1 MNKKYLSVVL
11 FGALMLGAAGTF
23 TGCIDNDEP
32 AGIENLRGAKAELL
46 KAKAAVEY
54 AREAYKRAEAAWMQA
69 KAQEQELL
77 NKGIELGNKKIELE
91 LKVQEAK
98 TEAEIAYWQSQLE
111 ETKAE
116 LETNKVKWEAEL
128 LQSKQNLA
136 LVQQTYENC
145 LAAIEAAKLV
155 LSEEELT
162 ILTNAQKRVS
172 DLAGKLATVHEDLVD
187 ATNALNAA
195 LESTDVDQTQEGI
208 ELKIA
213 KAQVE
218 LDAANI
224 AVAELEELMAK
235 NIDTF
240 EGWEAEV
247 KDLKEKKAV
256 QDTILAQAAIDLVKI
271 KESQEGKDAAKAVE
285 DAKAAEAKAKENL
298 DKAKDGINTDY
309 VFKYKAFS
317 HTVTSTALKDLLKKA
332 NVGDDETTYY
342 DNATGKFSYAEG
354 TYTQKKYIDDKG
366 IIPETAL
373 AEMLNLVDALTGHS
387 EEDFAWVNYRKDQA
401 NKDLTAANTAH
412 DKAVNAWEKAVLD
425 YKEYGNGTI
434 YSLEQYNIDRDKMKA
449 VLEKIADDMYP
460 STDLQDAAYAEYIAY
475 RDKMTANGQENR
487 GDMSGVTSYDKLKDA
502 LNNATGTGVSD
513 KVENYLPLAWK
524 NFNALDNLTAASLV
538 AFGSEMYMADDGTKP
553 RLTLP
558 SPAEE
563 SAQIE
568 RINKGETNYGDY
580 GTLGRIWSVKAEIAE
595 CDDILNEAEAIKALE
610 ATLTAQQT
618 AVNEMVAANTA
629 KIKALENAYNDAV
642 AARKAA
648 EKANDALYAEV
659 NKISADA
666 AALQAY
672 YDAIINEIEKQMG
685 LIAEGET
692 TVAGV
697 KIALAEQLN
706 TAKEAVIEAQYKL
719 KDAQTE
725 LEHFLAGNYD
735 KKYEIEKL
743 QAELERAQARFDE
756 AQAIYKIALEDLNAL
771 IAKFTAASEQPA
783 A

>member
-46 KAKAAVEY
+46 KAKAAVEQ
-54 AREAYKRAEAAWMQA
+54 ANAAYRQAETAWMQA
-69 KAQEQELL
+69 KVQEQELL
-77 NKGIELGNKKIELE
+77 NKGIELGNQKLELE

-111 ETKAE
+111 QTKAE
-116 LETNKVKWEAEL
+116 LEINKVNWEALL

-172 DLAGKLATVHEDLVD
+172 DLAGKLATAHGDLVD

-298 DKAKDGINTDY
+298 DKAKDGTNTDY

-425 YKEYGNGTI
+425 YKEYGDGTI
-434 YSLEQYNIDRDKMKA
+434 YSKEQYTIDRDKMKA
-449 VLEKIADDMYP
+449 VLEKIKAGIDYTTDD
-460 STDLQDAAYAEYIAY
+460 QKQAAYNEYLAY
-475 RDKMTANGQENR
+475 REKMTANGQENK

-502 LNNATGTGVSD
+502 LTAATD
-513 KVENYLPLAWK
+513 VEDYLPASWK
-524 NFNALDNLTAASLV
+524 NFNALDNLENASLA
-538 AFGSEMYMADDGTKP
+538 AFGPEMYMADDDTKP

-580 GTLGRIWSVKAEIAE
+580 GTLGVIWSVKAEIAE

>member
-77 NKGIELGNKKIELE
+77 NKGIELGNQKIELE

-111 ETKAE
+111 ETKAK
-116 LETNKVKWEAEL
+116 LEINKVNWEAEL
-128 LQSKQNLA
+128 LESKQNLA
-136 LVQQTYENC
+136 EVQQAYENC

-172 DLAGKLATVHEDLVD
+172 KLAGKLATAHGDLVD

-298 DKAKDGINTDY
+298 DKAKDGTNTDY

-342 DNATGKFSYAEG
+342 DDATGKFSYAEG

-434 YSLEQYNIDRDKMKA
+434 YSQEQYIIDRDKMKA
-449 VLEKIADDMYP
+449 VLEKIKAGTDYTTDD
-460 STDLQDAAYAEYIAY
+460 QKQAAYNEYLAY
-475 RDKMTANGQENR
+475 REKMTANGQENR
-487 GDMSGVTSYDKLKDA
+487 GDMSGIADYDDLQGKLTT
-502 LNNATGTGVSD
+502 ATN
-513 KVENYLPLAWK
+513 VEDYLPASWK
-524 NFNALDNLTAASLV
+524 NFNALDNLTAASKA
-538 AFGSEMYMADDGTKP
+538 AFGLEMYMADDGTKP

-568 RINKGETNYGDY
+568 RINKGETTYGDY
-580 GTLGRIWSVKAEIAE
+580 GTLGVIWSVKAEIAE

-672 YDAIINEIEKQMG
+672 YDAIITEIEKQMG

-697 KIALAEQLN
+697 KIALAKQLN
-706 TAKEAVIEAQYKL
+706 TAKEDVIEAQYKL

>member
-98 TEAEIAYWQSQLE
+98 TEAEIAHWQAELE
-111 ETKAE
+111 KTKAE
-116 LETNKVKWEAEL
+116 LEINKVNWEADL
-128 LQSKQNLA
+128 LESKKNLA
-136 LVQQTYENC
+136 EVQQAYENC

-172 DLAGKLATVHEDLVD
+172 DLAGKLATAHGDLVD

-213 KAQVE
+213 KAQVD

-271 KESQEGKDAAKAVE
+271 KESQEGKDAAKAVA
-285 DAKAAEAKAKENL
+285 DAKAAETKAKENL
-298 DKAKDGINTDY
+298 DKAKDGTNTDY

-342 DNATGKFSYAEG
+342 DDATGKFSYAEG
-354 TYTQKKYIDDKG
+354 NYTQKKYIDEKG
-366 IIPETAL
+366 IIPEKAL

-434 YSLEQYNIDRDKMKA
+434 YSKEQYTIDRDKMKA
-449 VLEKIADDMYP
+449 VLEKIEAGTYT
-460 STDLQDAAYAEYIAY
+460 TDEQKDAAYAEYIAY
-475 RDKMTANGQENR
+475 RDKMTANGQENK
-487 GDMSGVTSYDKLKDA
+487 GDMSGVNSYDKLKDA
-502 LNNATGTGVSD
+502 LTAATS
-513 KVENYLPLAWK
+513 VEDYLPASWK
-524 NFNALDNLTAASLV
+524 NFNALENLEKASLL
-538 AFGSEMYMADDGTKP
+538 AFGPEMYRADGTLP

-568 RINKGETNYGDY
+568 RINKGETNYSDY
-580 GTLGRIWSVKAEIAE
+580 GTLGVIWSVKAEIAE

-648 EKANDALYAEV
+648 EKAEDALYAEV

-672 YDAIINEIEKQMG
+672 YDAIITEIENQMG

-697 KIALAEQLN
+697 KIALAKQLN
-706 TAKEAVIEAQYKL
+706 TAKEAVIEAQYRL

>member
-11 FGALMLGAAGTF
+11 FGALMLGTAGTF

-77 NKGIELGNKKIELE
+77 NKGIELGNKKLELE

-98 TEAEIAYWQSQLE
+98 TEADIAHWQAELE
-111 ETKAE
+111 RIKAE
-116 LETNKVKWEAEL
+116 LGKNKVIWEAEL

-136 LVQQTYENC
+136 LVQQAYENC

-162 ILTNAQKRVS
+162 ILTNAQDRVS
-172 DLAGKLATVHEDLVD
+172 NLAGKLAGAHKDLVD
-187 ATNALNAA
+187 ATNALNTA
-195 LESTDVDQTQEGI
+195 LESTDVAQTQEGI

-213 KAQVE
+213 MAQVD

-298 DKAKDGINTDY
+298 DKAKDGTNTDY

-342 DNATGKFSYAEG
+342 DDATGKFSYAEG

-366 IIPETAL
+366 IIPEKAL

-387 EEDFAWVNYRKDQA
+387 EEDFAWVNYRKEQA

-412 DKAVNAWEKAVLD
+412 DKAINAWEKAVLD
-425 YKEYGNGTI
+425 YKEYGDGTI
-434 YSLEQYNIDRDKMKA
+434 YPEKQYNIDRDKMKA

-487 GDMSGVTSYDKLKDA
+487 GNMSDVTNYDKLKDA
-502 LNNATGTGVSD
+502 LNNATGATVSD
-513 KVENYLPLAWK
+513 KVENYLPLAW
-524 NFNALDNLTAASLV
+524 NDFNASDNLMNASLA
-538 AFGSEMYMADDGTKP
+538 AFGPEMYMADGGTLP

-563 SAQIE
+563 SAEIE
-568 RINKGETNYGDY
+568 RINKGETTYGDY
-580 GTLGRIWSVKAEIAE
+580 GTLGVIWSVKAEIAE

-672 YDAIINEIEKQMG
+672 YDAIITEIEKQMK

-697 KIALAEQLN
+697 KIALAKKLN
-706 TAKEAVIEAQYKL
+706 EAKDAVIKAQYKL

>member
-11 FGALMLGAAGTF
+11 FGALMLGTAGTF

-77 NKGIELGNKKIELE
+77 NKGIELGNKKLELE

-98 TEAEIAYWQSQLE
+98 TEADIAYWQAELE
-111 ETKAE
+111 RIKAE
-116 LETNKVKWEAEL
+116 LEKNKVNWEAEL

-136 LVQQTYENC
+136 LVQQAYENC

-162 ILTNAQKRVS
+162 ILTNAQERVS
-172 DLAGKLATVHEDLVD
+172 NLAGKLKTAHGDLVN

-298 DKAKDGINTDY
+298 DKAKDGTNTDY

-342 DNATGKFSYAEG
+342 DDATGKFSYAEG

-366 IIPETAL
+366 IIPEKAL

-425 YKEYGNGTI
+425 YKEYGDGTI
-434 YSLEQYNIDRDKMKA
+434 YSKEQYTIDRDKMKA
-449 VLEKIADDMYP
+449 VLEKIKAGTDYTTDD
-460 STDLQDAAYAEYIAY
+460 QKQAAYNEYLAY
-475 RDKMTANGQENR
+475 REKMTANGQENK

-502 LNNATGTGVSD
+502 LTAAT
-513 KVENYLPLAWK
+513 VEDYLPASWQ
-524 NFNALDNLTAASLV
+524 NFNALDNLTAASLA
-538 AFGSEMYMADDGTKP
+538 AFGPEMYMADGGTKP

-568 RINKGETNYGDY
+568 RINKGETNYADY
-580 GTLGRIWSVKAEIAE
+580 GTLGAIWSVKAEIAE

-672 YDAIINEIEKQMG
+672 YDAIITEIEKQMG

-697 KIALAEQLN
+697 KIALAKQLN
-706 TAKEAVIEAQYKL
+706 TAKEAVIEAQYEL

>member
-11 FGALMLGAAGTF
+11 FGALMLGTAGTF

-77 NKGIELGNKKIELE
+77 NKGIELGNKKLELE

-98 TEAEIAYWQSQLE
+98 TEADIAYWQAELE
-111 ETKAE
+111 RIKAE
-116 LETNKVKWEAEL
+116 LEKNKVNWEAEL

-136 LVQQTYENC
+136 LVQQAYENC

-172 DLAGKLATVHEDLVD
+172 DLAGKLATAHGDLVN

-213 KAQVE
+213 KAQVD

-298 DKAKDGINTDY
+298 DKAKDGTNTDY

-387 EEDFAWVNYRKDQA
+387 EEDFAWVNYRKEQA

-434 YSLEQYNIDRDKMKA
+434 YSKEQYTIDRDKMKA
-449 VLEKIADDMYP
+449 VLEKIKAGTDYTTDD
-460 STDLQDAAYAEYIAY
+460 QKQAAYNEYLAY
-475 RDKMTANGQENR
+475 REKMTANGQENK
-487 GDMSGVTSYDKLKDA
+487 GDMSGVTNYDKLKDA
-502 LNNATGTGVSD
+502 LTAATSVD
-513 KVENYLPLAWK
+513 DYLPASWK
-524 NFNALDNLTAASLV
+524 NFNALDNLTAASKA
-538 AFGSEMYMADDGTKP
+538 AFGEEMYMADGGTLP

-563 SAQIE
+563 SAEIE
-568 RINKGETNYGDY
+568 RINKGETIYSQY
-580 GTLGRIWSVKAEIAE
+580 GTLGAIWSVKAEIAE

-648 EKANDALYAEV
+648 EKANNALYAEV

-672 YDAIINEIEKQMG
+672 YDAIITEIEKQMG
-685 LIAEGET
+685 LIAEDET

-697 KIALAEQLN
+697 KIALAKQLN

>member
-77 NKGIELGNKKIELE
+77 NKGIELGNKKLELE

-98 TEAEIAYWQSQLE
+98 TEADIAYWQGELE
-111 ETKAE
+111 RIKAE
-116 LETNKVKWEAEL
+116 LEKNKVNWEAEL

-136 LVQQTYENC
+136 LVQQAYENC

-172 DLAGKLATVHEDLVD
+172 DLAGKLATAHGDLVD

-213 KAQVE
+213 QAQVE

-271 KESQEGKDAAKAVE
+271 KESQEGKDAAKAVA

-298 DKAKDGINTDY
+298 DKAKDGTNTDY

-342 DNATGKFSYAEG
+342 DDATGKFSYAEG

-366 IIPETAL
+366 IIPEKAL

-434 YSLEQYNIDRDKMKA
+434 YSQEQYIIDRDKMKA
-449 VLEKIADDMYP
+449 VLEKIKAGTDYTTDD
-460 STDLQDAAYAEYIAY
+460 QKQAAYNEYLAY
-475 RDKMTANGQENR
+475 REKMTANGQENR
-487 GDMSGVTSYDKLKDA
+487 GDMSGIADYDDLQGKLTT
-502 LNNATGTGVSD
+502 ATN
-513 KVENYLPLAWK
+513 VEDYLPASWK
-524 NFNALDNLTAASLV
+524 NFNALDNLTAASKA
-538 AFGSEMYMADDGTKP
+538 AFGLKMYMADDGTKP

-568 RINKGETNYGDY
+568 RINKGETTYGDY
-580 GTLGRIWSVKAEIAE
+580 GTLGVIWSVKAEIAE

-697 KIALAEQLN
+697 KIALAKQLN

>member
-77 NKGIELGNKKIELE
+77 NKGIELGNKKLELE

-98 TEAEIAYWQSQLE
+98 TEAEIAKWQAELE
-111 ETKAE
+111 KTKAE
-116 LETNKVKWEAEL
+116 LEINKVNWEAEL

-136 LVQQTYENC
+136 LVQQAYENC

-172 DLAGKLATVHEDLVD
+172 DLAGKLATAHGDLVD
-187 ATNALNAA
+187 ATKALNAA

-298 DKAKDGINTDY
+298 DKAKDGTNTDY

-434 YSLEQYNIDRDKMKA
+434 YSKEQYTIDRDKMKA
-449 VLEKIADDMYP
+449 VLEKIKAGTDYTTDD
-460 STDLQDAAYAEYIAY
+460 QKQAAYNEYLAY
-475 RDKMTANGQENR
+475 REKMTANGQENK

-502 LNNATGTGVSD
+502 LTAATS
-513 KVENYLPLAWK
+513 VEDYLPASWK
-524 NFNALDNLTAASLV
+524 NFNALDNLTAASLA
-538 AFGSEMYMADDGTKP
+538 AFGPEMYMAAGGTKP

-568 RINKGETNYGDY
+568 RINKGETTYGDY
-580 GTLGRIWSVKAEIAE
+580 GTLGVIWSVKAEIAE

-672 YDAIINEIEKQMG
+672 YDAIITEIEKQMG
-685 LIAEGET
+685 LIAAGET

>member
-11 FGALMLGAAGTF
+11 FGALMLGTAGTF

-98 TEAEIAYWQSQLE
+98 TEAEIAYWQSRLE
-111 ETKAE
+111 EIKAD
-116 LETNKVKWEAEL
+116 LETNKVKWETEL

-136 LVQQTYENC
+136 LVQQAYENC

-172 DLAGKLATVHEDLVD
+172 DLAGKLATAHGDLVD

-213 KAQVE
+213 QAQVE

-298 DKAKDGINTDY
+298 DKAKDGTNTDY

-332 NVGDDETTYY
+332 NVGDDETAYY
-342 DNATGKFSYAEG
+342 DDATGKFSYAEG

-366 IIPETAL
+366 ITPETAL

-425 YKEYGNGTI
+425 YKEYGDGII
-434 YSLEQYNIDRDKMKA
+434 YSKEQYTIDRDKMKA
-449 VLEKIADDMYP
+449 VLEKIKAGTDYTTDDQK
-460 STDLQDAAYAEYIAY
+460 TAAYNEYLAY
-475 RDKMTANGQENR
+475 REKMTANGQENR
-487 GDMSGVTSYDKLKDA
+487 GDMSGIADYDDLQGKLTT
-502 LNNATGTGVSD
+502 ATN
-513 KVENYLPLAWK
+513 VEDYLPASWK
-524 NFNALDNLTAASLV
+524 EFNALENLTNASIA
-538 AFGSEMYMADDGTKP
+538 AFGPEMYMADGGTKP

-563 SAQIE
+563 SAEIE
-568 RINKGETNYGDY
+568 RINKGETTYGDY

-697 KIALAEQLN
+697 KIALAKKLN
-706 TAKEAVIEAQYKL
+706 EAKEAVIEAQYKL

-735 KKYEIEKL
+735 KKYEIEQK

>member
-46 KAKAAVEY
+46 KAKAAVEQ
-54 AREAYKRAEAAWMQA
+54 ANAAYRQAETAWMQA
-69 KAQEQELL
+69 KVQEQELL
-77 NKGIELGNKKIELE
+77 NKGIELGNQKLELE

-98 TEAEIAYWQSQLE
+98 TEAEIAQWQSQLE
-111 ETKAE
+111 QTKAE
-116 LETNKVKWEAEL
+116 LEINKVKWEALL

-136 LVQQTYENC
+136 LVQQAYENC

-172 DLAGKLATVHEDLVD
+172 ELAGNLKTAHGDLVN

-298 DKAKDGINTDY
+298 DKAKDGTNTDY

-434 YSLEQYNIDRDKMKA
+434 YSKEQYTIDRDKMKA
-449 VLEKIADDMYP
+449 VLEKIKAGTDYTTDD
-460 STDLQDAAYAEYIAY
+460 QKQAAYNEYLAY
-475 RDKMTANGQENR
+475 REKMTANGQENK
-487 GDMSGVTSYDKLKDA
+487 GDMSGVTNYDKLKDA
-502 LNNATGTGVSD
+502 LTAATSVD
-513 KVENYLPLAWK
+513 DYLPASWK
-524 NFNALDNLTAASLV
+524 NFNALDNLTAASKA
-538 AFGSEMYMADDGTKP
+538 AFGEEMYMADGGTLP

-563 SAQIE
+563 SAEIE
-568 RINKGETNYGDY
+568 RINKGETIYSQY
-580 GTLGRIWSVKAEIAE
+580 GTLGAIWSVKAEIAE

-672 YDAIINEIEKQMG
+672 YDAIITEIEKQMG

-697 KIALAEQLN
+697 KIALAKQLN
-706 TAKEAVIEAQYKL
+706 TAKEAVIEAQYEL

>member
-111 ETKAE
+111 ETKAD
-116 LETNKVKWEAEL
+116 LEINKVKWETEL

-136 LVQQTYENC
+136 LVQQAYENC

-172 DLAGKLATVHEDLVD
+172 DLAGKLATAHGVLVD

-213 KAQVE
+213 QAQVE

-298 DKAKDGINTDY
+298 DKAKDGTNTDY

-342 DNATGKFSYAEG
+342 DDATGKFSYAEG

-366 IIPETAL
+366 IIPEKAL

-434 YSLEQYNIDRDKMKA
+434 YSQEQYIIDRDKMKA
-449 VLEKIADDMYP
+449 VLEKIKAGTDYTTDD
-460 STDLQDAAYAEYIAY
+460 QKQAAYNEYLAY
-475 RDKMTANGQENR
+475 REKMTANGQENR
-487 GDMSGVTSYDKLKDA
+487 GDMSGIADYDDLQGKLTT
-502 LNNATGTGVSD
+502 ATN
-513 KVENYLPLAWK
+513 VEDYLPASWK
-524 NFNALDNLTAASLV
+524 NFNALDNLTAASKA
-538 AFGSEMYMADDGTKP
+538 AFGLEMYMADDGTKP

-558 SPAEE
+558 SHAVE
-563 SAQIE
+563 SVQIE
-568 RINKGETNYGDY
+568 RFNKVETTYGDY
-580 GTLGRIWSVKAEIAE
+580 CTLGVIWAGKADIAE

>member
-77 NKGIELGNKKIELE
+77 NKGIELGNKKLELE

-98 TEAEIAYWQSQLE
+98 TEADIAYWQGELE
-111 ETKAE
+111 RIKAE
-116 LETNKVKWEAEL
+116 LEKNKVIWEAEL

-136 LVQQTYENC
+136 LVQQAYENC

-162 ILTNAQKRVS
+162 ILTNAQERVS
-172 DLAGKLATVHEDLVD
+172 NLAGKLATAHGDLVN

-213 KAQVE
+213 QAQVE

-298 DKAKDGINTDY
+298 DKAKDGTNTDY

-342 DNATGKFSYAEG
+342 DDATGKFSYAEG
-354 TYTQKKYIDDKG
+354 NYTQKKYIDDKG

-425 YKEYGNGTI
+425 YKEYGDGTI
-434 YSLEQYNIDRDKMKA
+434 YSKEQYTIDRDKMKA
-449 VLEKIADDMYP
+449 VLEKIVAGTY
-460 STDLQDAAYAEYIAY
+460 TDEQKEAAYNEYLAY
-475 RDKMTANGQENR
+475 LEKMTANGQENR
-487 GDMSGVTSYDKLKDA
+487 GDMSGIADYDDLQGKLTT
-502 LNNATGTGVSD
+502 ATN
-513 KVENYLPLAWK
+513 VEDYLPASWK
-524 NFNALDNLTAASLV
+524 NFNALDNLTAASKA
-538 AFGSEMYMADDGTKP
+538 AFGLKMYMADGGTLP

-568 RINKGETNYGDY
+568 RINKGETTYGDY
-580 GTLGRIWSVKAEIAE
+580 GTLGVIWSVKAEIAE

-672 YDAIINEIEKQMG
+672 YDAIITEIEKQMG

-697 KIALAEQLN
+697 KIALAKQLN

>member
-98 TEAEIAYWQSQLE
+98 TEAEIAYWQSRLE
-111 ETKAE
+111 EIKAD
-116 LETNKVKWEAEL
+116 LETNKVNWEIEL

-136 LVQQTYENC
+136 LVQQAYENC

-162 ILTNAQKRVS
+162 ILTNAQERVS
-172 DLAGKLATVHEDLVD
+172 NLAGKLKTAHGDLVN

-213 KAQVE
+213 QAQVE

-298 DKAKDGINTDY
+298 DKAKDGTNTDY

-342 DNATGKFSYAEG
+342 DDATGKFSYAEG

-366 IIPETAL
+366 IIPEKAL

-425 YKEYGNGTI
+425 YKEYGDGTI
-434 YSLEQYNIDRDKMKA
+434 YSKEQYTIDRDKMKA
-449 VLEKIADDMYP
+449 VLEKIKAGIDYTTDD
-460 STDLQDAAYAEYIAY
+460 QKKAAYNEYLAY
-475 RDKMTANGQENR
+475 REKMTANGQENK
-487 GDMSGVTSYDKLKDA
+487 GDMSGVNSYDKLKDA
-502 LNNATGTGVSD
+502 LTAATD
-513 KVENYLPLAWK
+513 VEDYLPASWK
-524 NFNALDNLTAASLV
+524 DFNALDNLEKASLL

-568 RINKGETNYGDY
+568 RINKGETTYSQY
-580 GTLGRIWSVKAEIAE
+580 GTLGVIWSVKAEIAE

-672 YDAIINEIEKQMG
+672 YDAIITEIEKQMG

-697 KIALAEQLN
+697 KIALAKQLN

>member
-11 FGALMLGAAGTF
+11 FGALMLGTAGTF

-77 NKGIELGNKKIELE
+77 NKGIELGNQKLELE

-98 TEAEIAYWQSQLE
+98 TEAEIAYWQSRLE
-111 ETKAE
+111 EIKAD
-116 LETNKVKWEAEL
+116 LETNKVNWEIEL

-136 LVQQTYENC
+136 LVQQAYENC

-162 ILTNAQKRVS
+162 ILTNAQDRVS
-172 DLAGKLATVHEDLVD
+172 NLAGKLAGAHKDLVD
-187 ATNALNAA
+187 ATNALNVA

-213 KAQVE
+213 QAQVE

-298 DKAKDGINTDY
+298 DKAKDGTNTDY

-342 DNATGKFSYAEG
+342 DDATGKFSYAEG

-366 IIPETAL
+366 IIPEKAL

-434 YSLEQYNIDRDKMKA
+434 YSQEQYIIDRDKMKA
-449 VLEKIADDMYP
+449 VLEKIKAGTDYTTAD
-460 STDLQDAAYAEYIAY
+460 QKEAAYNEYIAY

-487 GDMSGVTSYDKLKDA
+487 GDMSGIADYDDLQGKLTTATS
-502 LNNATGTGVSD
+502 
-513 KVENYLPLAWK
+513 VEDYLPASWK
-524 NFNALDNLTAASLV
+524 NFNALDNLNAASLA
-538 AFGSEMYMADDGTKP
+538 AFGPEMYMADGGTKP

-568 RINKGETNYGDY
+568 RINKGETNYSDY
-580 GTLGRIWSVKAEIAE
+580 GTLGVIWSVKAEIAE

-672 YDAIINEIEKQMG
+672 YDAIITEIEKQMG

-706 TAKEAVIEAQYKL
+706 KAKEAVIKAQYKL

>member
-77 NKGIELGNKKIELE
+77 NKGIELGNQKLELE

-98 TEAEIAYWQSQLE
+98 TEAEIAYWQSRLE
-111 ETKAE
+111 EIKAD
-116 LETNKVKWEAEL
+116 LETNKVNWEIEL

-136 LVQQTYENC
+136 LVQQAYENC

-162 ILTNAQKRVS
+162 ILTNAQDRVS
-172 DLAGKLATVHEDLVD
+172 NLAGKLAGAHKDLVD

-213 KAQVE
+213 QAQVE

-298 DKAKDGINTDY
+298 DKAKDGTNTDY

-342 DNATGKFSYAEG
+342 DDATGKFSYAEG

-366 IIPETAL
+366 IIPEKAL

-434 YSLEQYNIDRDKMKA
+434 YSQEQYIIDRDKMKA
-449 VLEKIADDMYP
+449 VLEKIKAGTDYTTAD
-460 STDLQDAAYAEYIAY
+460 QKEAAYNEYIAY

-487 GDMSGVTSYDKLKDA
+487 GDMSGIADYDDLQGKLTTATS
-502 LNNATGTGVSD
+502 
-513 KVENYLPLAWK
+513 VEDYLPASWK
-524 NFNALDNLTAASLV
+524 NFNALDNLNAASLA
-538 AFGSEMYMADDGTKP
+538 AFGPEMYMADGGTKP

-568 RINKGETNYGDY
+568 RINKGETNYSDY
-580 GTLGRIWSVKAEIAE
+580 GTLGVIWSVKAEIAE

-672 YDAIINEIEKQMG
+672 YDAIITEIEKQMG
-685 LIAEGET
+685 LIADGET

-697 KIALAEQLN
+697 KIALAKQLN
-706 TAKEAVIEAQYKL
+706 TAKEAVIKAQYKL

-735 KKYEIEKL
+735 KKYEIEQK

>member
-77 NKGIELGNKKIELE
+77 NKGIELGNKKLELE

-98 TEAEIAYWQSQLE
+98 TEADIAYWQAELE
-111 ETKAE
+111 RIKAE
-116 LETNKVKWEAEL
+116 LEKNKVNWEAEL

-136 LVQQTYENC
+136 LVQQAYENC

-162 ILTNAQKRVS
+162 ILTNAQERVS
-172 DLAGKLATVHEDLVD
+172 DLAGKLATAHGDLVD

-298 DKAKDGINTDY
+298 DKAKDGTNTDY

-317 HTVTSTALKDLLKKA
+317 HTVNSTALKDLLKKA

-387 EEDFAWVNYRKDQA
+387 EEDFAWVNYRKEQA

-434 YSLEQYNIDRDKMKA
+434 YSKEQYTIDRDKMKA
-449 VLEKIADDMYP
+449 VLEKIKAGTDYTTDD
-460 STDLQDAAYAEYIAY
+460 QKQAAYNEYLAY
-475 RDKMTANGQENR
+475 REKMTANGQENR

-502 LNNATGTGVSD
+502 LTAAT
-513 KVENYLPLAWK
+513 VEDYLPASWQ
-524 NFNALDNLTAASLV
+524 NFNALDNLTAASLA
-538 AFGSEMYMADDGTKP
+538 AFGPEMYMADGGTKP

-568 RINKGETNYGDY
+568 RINKGETNYADY
-580 GTLGRIWSVKAEIAE
+580 GTLGAIWSVKAEIAE

-648 EKANDALYAEV
+648 EKANNALYAEV

-672 YDAIINEIEKQMG
+672 YDAIITEIEKQMG

-697 KIALAEQLN
+697 KIALAKQLN

>member
-11 FGALMLGAAGTF
+11 FGALMLGTAGTF

-77 NKGIELGNKKIELE
+77 NKGIELGNQKLELE

-98 TEAEIAYWQSQLE
+98 TEAEIAYWQSRLE
-111 ETKAE
+111 EIKAD
-116 LETNKVKWEAEL
+116 LETNKVNWEIEL

-136 LVQQTYENC
+136 LVQQAYENC

-162 ILTNAQKRVS
+162 ILTNAQDRVS
-172 DLAGKLATVHEDLVD
+172 NLAGKLAGAHKDLVD

-213 KAQVE
+213 QAQVE

-298 DKAKDGINTDY
+298 DKAKDGTNTDY

-342 DNATGKFSYAEG
+342 DDATGKFSYAEG

-366 IIPETAL
+366 IIPEKAL

-425 YKEYGNGTI
+425 YKEYGDGTI
-434 YSLEQYNIDRDKMKA
+434 YSEEQYNIDRDKMKA
-449 VLEKIADDMYP
+449 VLEKIADGVYP

-487 GDMSGVTSYDKLKDA
+487 GDMSGVTDHDDLQSKLNA
-502 LNNATGTGVSD
+502 ATGTSTSD
-513 KVENYLPLAWK
+513 KVENYLPATWK
-524 NFNALDNLTAASLV
+524 PFNALDNLKTASLT
-538 AFGSEMYMADDGTKP
+538 AFGPEMYMVDDTKP

-568 RINKGETNYGDY
+568 RINKGETTYGDY
-580 GTLGRIWSVKAEIAE
+580 GTLGKIWSVKAEIAE

-685 LIAEGET
+685 RIADGET

-706 TAKEAVIEAQYKL
+706 EAKEAVIEAQYKL

>member
-11 FGALMLGAAGTF
+11 FGALMLGTAGTF

-32 AGIENLRGAKAELL
+32 AGIEELRGAKAELL

-77 NKGIELGNKKIELE
+77 NKGIELGNQKIELE

-111 ETKAE
+111 ETKAK
-116 LETNKVKWEAEL
+116 LEINKVNWEAEL

-162 ILTNAQKRVS
+162 ILTNAQERVS
-172 DLAGKLATVHEDLVD
+172 DLAGKLATAHGDLVD

-298 DKAKDGINTDY
+298 DKAKDGTNTDY

-354 TYTQKKYIDDKG
+354 TYTQKKYTDEKG
-366 IIPETAL
+366 IIPEKAL

-387 EEDFAWVNYRKDQA
+387 EEDFAWVNYRKEQA

-425 YKEYGNGTI
+425 YKEYGDGTI
-434 YSLEQYNIDRDKMKA
+434 YSKEQYTIDRDKMKA
-449 VLEKIADDMYP
+449 VLEKIKAGTDYTTDD
-460 STDLQDAAYAEYIAY
+460 QKKAAYNEYIAY
-475 RDKMTANGQENR
+475 REKMTANGQENK
-487 GDMSGVTSYDKLKDA
+487 GDMSGVDSYDKLKDA
-502 LNNATGTGVSD
+502 LTAATS
-513 KVENYLPLAWK
+513 VEDYLPASWTD
-524 NFNALDNLTAASLV
+524 FNALDNLKAASLA
-538 AFGSEMYMADDGTKP
+538 AFGLEMYMADDGAKP

-563 SAQIE
+563 SAEIE
-568 RINKGETNYGDY
+568 RINKGETTYANY
-580 GTLGRIWSVKAEIAE
+580 GTLGAIWSVKAEIAE

-672 YDAIINEIEKQMG
+672 YDAIITEIEKQMG

-692 TVAGV
+692 TVADV
-697 KIALAEQLN
+697 KIALAKQLN

>member
-77 NKGIELGNKKIELE
+77 NKGIELGNQKLELE

-98 TEAEIAYWQSQLE
+98 TEAEIAYWQSRLE
-111 ETKAE
+111 EIKAD
-116 LETNKVKWEAEL
+116 LETNKVNWEIEL

-136 LVQQTYENC
+136 LVQQAYENC

-162 ILTNAQKRVS
+162 ILTNAQDRVS
-172 DLAGKLATVHEDLVD
+172 NLAGKLAGAHKDLVD

-213 KAQVE
+213 QAQVE

-298 DKAKDGINTDY
+298 DKAKDGTNTDY

-342 DNATGKFSYAEG
+342 DDATGKFSYAEG

-366 IIPETAL
+366 IIPEKAL

-434 YSLEQYNIDRDKMKA
+434 YSQEQYIIDRDKMKA
-449 VLEKIADDMYP
+449 VLEKIKAGTDYTTAD
-460 STDLQDAAYAEYIAY
+460 QKEAAYNEYIAY
-475 RDKMTANGQENR
+475 RDKMTGNGQENR
-487 GDMSGVTSYDKLKDA
+487 GDMSGIADYDDLQGKLTTATS
-502 LNNATGTGVSD
+502 
-513 KVENYLPLAWK
+513 VEDYLPASWK
-524 NFNALDNLTAASLV
+524 NFNALDNLNAASLA
-538 AFGSEMYMADDGTKP
+538 AFGPEMYMADGGTKP

-568 RINKGETNYGDY
+568 RINKGETTYGDY
-580 GTLGRIWSVKAEIAE
+580 GTLGVIWSVKAEIAE

-672 YDAIINEIEKQMG
+672 YDAIITEIEKQMG

-697 KIALAEQLN
+697 KIALAKQLN
-706 TAKEAVIEAQYKL
+706 EAKEAVIEAQYKL

>member
-111 ETKAE
+111 ETKAD
-116 LETNKVKWEAEL
+116 LEINKVKWEAEL

-136 LVQQTYENC
+136 LVQQAYENC

-172 DLAGKLATVHEDLVD
+172 DLAGKLATAHGDLVD

-298 DKAKDGINTDY
+298 DKAKDGTNTDY

-342 DNATGKFSYAEG
+342 DDATGKFSYAEG

-366 IIPETAL
+366 IIPEKAL

-434 YSLEQYNIDRDKMKA
+434 YSQEQYIIDRDKMKA
-449 VLEKIADDMYP
+449 VLEKIKAGTDYTTDD
-460 STDLQDAAYAEYIAY
+460 QKQAAYNEYLAY
-475 RDKMTANGQENR
+475 REKMTANGQENR
-487 GDMSGVTSYDKLKDA
+487 GDMSGIADYDDLQGKLTT
-502 LNNATGTGVSD
+502 ATN
-513 KVENYLPLAWK
+513 VEDYLPASWK
-524 NFNALDNLTAASLV
+524 NFNALDNLTAASKA
-538 AFGSEMYMADDGTKP
+538 AFGLEMYMADDGTKP

-568 RINKGETNYGDY
+568 RINKGETTYGDY
-580 GTLGRIWSVKAEIAE
+580 GTLGVIWSVKAEIAE

-697 KIALAEQLN
+697 KIALAKQLN

>member
-11 FGALMLGAAGTF
+11 FGALMLGTAGTF

-77 NKGIELGNKKIELE
+77 NKGIELGNQKLELE

-98 TEAEIAYWQSQLE
+98 TEAEIAYWQSRLE
-111 ETKAE
+111 EIKAD
-116 LETNKVKWEAEL
+116 LETNKVNWEIEL

-136 LVQQTYENC
+136 LVQQAYENC

-162 ILTNAQKRVS
+162 ILTNAQDRVS
-172 DLAGKLATVHEDLVD
+172 NLAGKLAGAHKDLVD

-298 DKAKDGINTDY
+298 DKAKDGTNTDY

-342 DNATGKFSYAEG
+342 DDATGKFSYAEG

-366 IIPETAL
+366 IIPEKAL

-434 YSLEQYNIDRDKMKA
+434 YSQEQYIIDRDKMKA
-449 VLEKIADDMYP
+449 VLEKIKAGTDYTTAD
-460 STDLQDAAYAEYIAY
+460 QKEAAYNEYIAY

-487 GDMSGVTSYDKLKDA
+487 GDMSGIADYDDLQGKLTTATS
-502 LNNATGTGVSD
+502 
-513 KVENYLPLAWK
+513 VEDYLPASWK
-524 NFNALDNLTAASLV
+524 NFNALENLTNASLA
-538 AFGSEMYMADDGTKP
+538 AFGPEMYMADDGTKP

-563 SAQIE
+563 SAEIE
-568 RINKGETNYGDY
+568 RINKGDTEYIDY
-580 GTLGRIWSVKAEIAE
+580 GTLGVIWSVKAEIAE

-672 YDAIINEIEKQMG
+672 YDAIINEIEKQMR

-697 KIALAEQLN
+697 KIALAKKLN
-706 TAKEAVIEAQYKL
+706 EAKEAVIEAQYKL

>member
-11 FGALMLGAAGTF
+11 FGALMLGTAGTF

-32 AGIENLRGAKAELL
+32 AGIEELRGAKAELL
-46 KAKAAVEY
+46 KAKAAVEQ
-54 AREAYKRAEAAWMQA
+54 ANAAYRQAETAWMQA
-69 KAQEQELL
+69 KVQEQELL
-77 NKGIELGNKKIELE
+77 NKGIELGNQKLELE

-111 ETKAE
+111 QTKAE
-116 LETNKVKWEAEL
+116 LEINKVNWEALL

-136 LVQQTYENC
+136 LVQQAYENC

-172 DLAGKLATVHEDLVD
+172 DLAGKLATAHGDLVD

-298 DKAKDGINTDY
+298 DKAKDGTNTDY

-387 EEDFAWVNYRKDQA
+387 EEDFAWVNYRKEQA

-434 YSLEQYNIDRDKMKA
+434 YSEEQYIIDRDKMKA
-449 VLEKIADDMYP
+449 VLEKIKAG
-460 STDLQDAAYAEYIAY
+460 TDYTTDEQKQAAYNEYLAY
-475 RDKMTANGQENR
+475 REKMTANGQENR
-487 GDMSGVTSYDKLKDA
+487 GDMSGIADYDDLQGKLTTATS
-502 LNNATGTGVSD
+502 
-513 KVENYLPLAWK
+513 VEDYLPASWK
-524 NFNALDNLTAASLV
+524 NFNALDNLTAASLA
-538 AFGSEMYMADDGTKP
+538 AFGPEMYMADGGTKP

-568 RINKGETNYGDY
+568 RINKGETTYGDY
-580 GTLGRIWSVKAEIAE
+580 GTLGVIWSVKAEIAE

-672 YDAIINEIEKQMG
+672 YDAIITEIEKQMG

-697 KIALAEQLN
+697 KIALAKQLN

>member
-11 FGALMLGAAGTF
+11 FGALMLGTAGTF

-32 AGIENLRGAKAELL
+32 AGIEELRGAKAELL

-77 NKGIELGNKKIELE
+77 NKGIELGNQKIELE

-111 ETKAE
+111 ETKAK
-116 LETNKVKWEAEL
+116 LEINKVNWEAEL

-172 DLAGKLATVHEDLVD
+172 DLAGKLATAHGDLVD
-187 ATNALNAA
+187 ATNDLNAA

-224 AVAELEELMAK
+224 AVAEIEELMAK

-285 DAKAAEAKAKENL
+285 DAKAAEAKAKDNL
-298 DKAKDGINTDY
+298 DKAKDGTNTDY

-342 DNATGKFSYAEG
+342 DNATGKFSYAEN
-354 TYTQKKYIDDKG
+354 TYTQKKYIDEKG
-366 IIPETAL
+366 IIPEKAL

-387 EEDFAWVNYRKDQA
+387 EEDFAWVNYRKEQA

-425 YKEYGNGTI
+425 YKEYGDGTI
-434 YSLEQYNIDRDKMKA
+434 YSKEQYTIDRDKMKA
-449 VLEKIADDMYP
+449 VLEKIKAGTDYTTDD
-460 STDLQDAAYAEYIAY
+460 QKKAAYNEYIAY
-475 RDKMTANGQENR
+475 REKMTANGQENK

-502 LNNATGTGVSD
+502 LTAATS
-513 KVENYLPLAWK
+513 VEDYLPASWTD
-524 NFNALDNLTAASLV
+524 FNALDNLKAASLA
-538 AFGSEMYMADDGTKP
+538 AFGPEMYMADGGAKP

-568 RINKGETNYGDY
+568 RINKGETTYSDY
-580 GTLGRIWSVKAEIAE
+580 GTLGVIWSVKAEIAE

-672 YDAIINEIEKQMG
+672 YDAIITEIEKQMG

-706 TAKEAVIEAQYKL
+706 TAKEDVIEAQYKL

>member
-11 FGALMLGAAGTF
+11 FGALMLGTAGTF

-77 NKGIELGNKKIELE
+77 NKGIELGNQKLELE

-98 TEAEIAYWQSQLE
+98 TEAEIAYWQSRLE
-111 ETKAE
+111 EIKAD
-116 LETNKVKWEAEL
+116 LETNKVNWEIEL

-136 LVQQTYENC
+136 LVQQAYENC

-162 ILTNAQKRVS
+162 ILTNAQDRVS
-172 DLAGKLATVHEDLVD
+172 NLAGKLAGAHKDLVD

-213 KAQVE
+213 QAQVE

-298 DKAKDGINTDY
+298 DKAKDGTNTDY

-342 DNATGKFSYAEG
+342 DDATGKFSYAEG

-366 IIPETAL
+366 IIPEKAL

-434 YSLEQYNIDRDKMKA
+434 YSQEQYIIDRDKMKA
-449 VLEKIADDMYP
+449 VLEKIKAGTDYTTAD
-460 STDLQDAAYAEYIAY
+460 QKEAAYNEYIAY

-487 GDMSGVTSYDKLKDA
+487 GDMSGIADYDDLQGKLTTATS
-502 LNNATGTGVSD
+502 
-513 KVENYLPLAWK
+513 VEDYLPASWK
-524 NFNALDNLTAASLV
+524 NFNALDNLNAASLA
-538 AFGSEMYMADDGTKP
+538 AFGPEMYMADGGTKP

-568 RINKGETNYGDY
+568 RINKGETNYSDY
-580 GTLGRIWSVKAEIAE
+580 GTLGVIWSVKAEIAE

-697 KIALAEQLN
+697 KIALAKQLN
-706 TAKEAVIEAQYKL
+706 EAKEAVIEAQYKL

-735 KKYEIEKL
+735 KKYEIEQK
-743 QAELERAQARFDE
+743 QGTCTG
-756 AQAIYKIALEDLNAL
+756 KI
-771 IAKFTAASEQPA
+771 
-783 A
+783 

>member
-77 NKGIELGNKKIELE
+77 NKGIELGNKKLELE

-98 TEAEIAYWQSQLE
+98 TEADIAYWQAELE
-111 ETKAE
+111 RIKAE
-116 LETNKVKWEAEL
+116 LEKNKVNWEAEL

-136 LVQQTYENC
+136 LVQQAYENC

-162 ILTNAQKRVS
+162 ILTNAQERVS
-172 DLAGKLATVHEDLVD
+172 DLAGKLATAHGDLVD

-298 DKAKDGINTDY
+298 DKAKDGTNTDY

-434 YSLEQYNIDRDKMKA
+434 YSKEQYTIDRDKMKA
-449 VLEKIADDMYP
+449 VLEKIEAGTYTTDD
-460 STDLQDAAYAEYIAY
+460 QKQAAYNEYLAY
-475 RDKMTANGQENR
+475 REKMTANGQENR
-487 GDMSGVTSYDKLKDA
+487 GDMSGVDSYDKLKDA
-502 LNNATGTGVSD
+502 LTAAT
-513 KVENYLPLAWK
+513 VEDYLPASWQ
-524 NFNALDNLTAASLV
+524 NFNALDNLTAASLT
-538 AFGSEMYMADDGTKP
+538 AFGPEMYMADGGTKP

-568 RINKGETNYGDY
+568 RINKGETNYAAY
-580 GTLGRIWSVKAEIAE
+580 GTLGVIWSVKAEIAE

-648 EKANDALYAEV
+648 EKANNALYAEV

-672 YDAIINEIEKQMG
+672 YDAIITEIEKQMG

-697 KIALAEQLN
+697 KIALANQLN
-706 TAKEAVIEAQYKL
+706 TAKEAVIDAQYKL

>member
-11 FGALMLGAAGTF
+11 FGALMLGTAGTF

-77 NKGIELGNKKIELE
+77 NKGIELGNQKLELE

-98 TEAEIAYWQSQLE
+98 TEAEIAYWQSRLE
-111 ETKAE
+111 EIKAD
-116 LETNKVKWEAEL
+116 LETNKVNWEIEL

-136 LVQQTYENC
+136 LVQQAYENC

-162 ILTNAQKRVS
+162 ILTNAQDRVS
-172 DLAGKLATVHEDLVD
+172 NLAGKLAGAHKDLVD

-213 KAQVE
+213 QAQVE

-298 DKAKDGINTDY
+298 NKAKDGTNTDY

-342 DNATGKFSYAEG
+342 DDATGKFSYAEG

-366 IIPETAL
+366 IIPEKAL

-434 YSLEQYNIDRDKMKA
+434 YSQEQYIIDRDKMKA
-449 VLEKIADDMYP
+449 VLEKIKAGTDYTTAD
-460 STDLQDAAYAEYIAY
+460 QKEAAYNEYIAY

-487 GDMSGVTSYDKLKDA
+487 GDMSGIADYDDLQGKLTTATS
-502 LNNATGTGVSD
+502 
-513 KVENYLPLAWK
+513 VEDYLPASWK
-524 NFNALDNLTAASLV
+524 NFNALDNLNAASLA
-538 AFGSEMYMADDGTKP
+538 AFGPEMYMADGGTKP

-568 RINKGETNYGDY
+568 RINKGETNYSDY
-580 GTLGRIWSVKAEIAE
+580 GTLGVIWSVKAEIAE

-672 YDAIINEIEKQMG
+672 YDAIITEIEKQMG
-685 LIAEGET
+685 LIADGET

-706 TAKEAVIEAQYKL
+706 TAKKAVIEAQYKL

-735 KKYEIEKL
+735 KKYEIEQK
-743 QAELERAQARFDE
+743 QAELERAQARFDGTCTG
-756 AQAIYKIALEDLNAL
+756 KI
-771 IAKFTAASEQPA
+771 
-783 A
+783 

>member
-32 AGIENLRGAKAELL
+32 AGIEELRGAKAELL
-46 KAKAAVEY
+46 KAKAAVEQ
-54 AREAYKRAEAAWMQA
+54 ANAAYRQAETAWMQA
-69 KAQEQELL
+69 KVQEQELL
-77 NKGIELGNKKIELE
+77 NKGIELGNQKLELE

-111 ETKAE
+111 QTKAE
-116 LETNKVKWEAEL
+116 LEINKVNWEALL

-136 LVQQTYENC
+136 YVQQAYDNAM
-145 LAAIEAAKLV
+145 AAIEASKLV
-155 LSEEELT
+155 LSKEELT
-162 ILTNAQKRVS
+162 ILEAAQGRVEA
-172 DLAGKLATVHEDLVD
+172 LAGKLATAHGDLVD

-213 KAQVE
+213 QAQVE

-224 AVAELEELMAK
+224 AVAEIEELMAK

-298 DKAKDGINTDY
+298 DKAKDGTNTDY

-434 YSLEQYNIDRDKMKA
+434 YSQEQYIIDRDKMKA
-449 VLEKIADDMYP
+449 VLEKIKAGTDYTTDD
-460 STDLQDAAYAEYIAY
+460 QKQAAYNEYLAY
-475 RDKMTANGQENR
+475 REKMTANGQENR
-487 GDMSGVTSYDKLKDA
+487 GDMSGIADYDDLQGKLTTATS
-502 LNNATGTGVSD
+502 
-513 KVENYLPLAWK
+513 VENYLPASWK
-524 NFNALDNLTAASLV
+524 NFNALDNLTAASLA
-538 AFGSEMYMADDGTKP
+538 AFGPEMYMADGGTKP

-568 RINKGETNYGDY
+568 RINKGETTYGDY
-580 GTLGRIWSVKAEIAE
+580 GTLGVIWSVKAEIAE

-672 YDAIINEIEKQMG
+672 YDAIITEIEKQMG

-697 KIALAEQLN
+697 KIALAKQLN

>member
-77 NKGIELGNKKIELE
+77 NKGIELGNKKLELE

-98 TEAEIAYWQSQLE
+98 TEADIAYWQSQLE
-111 ETKAE
+111 ETKAD
-116 LETNKVKWEAEL
+116 LEINKVKWEAEL

-136 LVQQTYENC
+136 LVQQAYENC

-162 ILTNAQKRVS
+162 ILTNAQDRVS
-172 DLAGKLATVHEDLVD
+172 NLAGKLAGAHGDLVD

-195 LESTDVDQTQEGI
+195 LESTDVAQTQEGI

-213 KAQVE
+213 QAQVE

-224 AVAELEELMAK
+224 AVAEIEELMAK

-271 KESQEGKDAAKAVE
+271 QESQEGKDAAKAVE
-285 DAKAAEAKAKENL
+285 DAKAAEAKAKKNL
-298 DKAKDGINTDY
+298 DEAKDGTNTDY
-309 VFKYKAFS
+309 VFKYKAFT

-373 AEMLNLVDALTGHS
+373 AKMLNLVDALTGHS
-387 EEDFAWVNYRKDQA
+387 EEDFAWVNYRKEQA

-425 YKEYGNGTI
+425 YKEYGDGII
-434 YSLEQYNIDRDKMKA
+434 YSEEQYIIDRDKMKA
-449 VLEKIADDMYP
+449 VLEKIKAGTDYTTDD
-460 STDLQDAAYAEYIAY
+460 QKEAAYNEYIAY
-475 RDKMTANGQENR
+475 RDKMTANGQENK
-487 GDMSGVTSYDKLKDA
+487 GNMSGITDYDDLQSKLTTATS
-502 LNNATGTGVSD
+502 
-513 KVENYLPLAWK
+513 VEEYLPASW
-524 NFNALDNLTAASLV
+524 NEFNALDNLEAASLT
-538 AFGSEMYMADDGTKP
+538 AFGPEMYMVEDGTGTKKP

-563 SAQIE
+563 SAEIE
-568 RINKGETNYGDY
+568 RINKTETTYGDY
-580 GTLGRIWSVKAEIAE
+580 GTLGAIWSVKAEIAE

-659 NKISADA
+659 KKISADA
-666 AALQAY
+666 TALQAY

-697 KIALAEQLN
+697 KIALAKKLN
-706 TAKEAVIEAQYKL
+706 EAKEAVIKAQYEL

>member
-77 NKGIELGNKKIELE
+77 NKGIELGNKKLELE

-98 TEAEIAYWQSQLE
+98 TEADIAYWQGELE
-111 ETKAE
+111 RIKAE
-116 LETNKVKWEAEL
+116 LEKNKVNWEAEL

-136 LVQQTYENC
+136 LVQQAYENC

-162 ILTNAQKRVS
+162 ILTNAQDRVS
-172 DLAGKLATVHEDLVD
+172 NLAGKLAGAHKDLVD
-187 ATNALNAA
+187 ATNALNTA
-195 LESTDVDQTQEGI
+195 LESTEVDQTQEGI

-298 DKAKDGINTDY
+298 DKAKDGTNTDY

-342 DNATGKFSYAEG
+342 DDATGKFSYAEG

-366 IIPETAL
+366 ITPEKAL

-387 EEDFAWVNYRKDQA
+387 EEDFAWVNYRKEQA

-434 YSLEQYNIDRDKMKA
+434 YSQEQYIIDRDKMKA
-449 VLEKIADDMYP
+449 VLEKIKAGTDYTTAD
-460 STDLQDAAYAEYIAY
+460 QKEAAYNEYIAY

-487 GDMSGVTSYDKLKDA
+487 GDMSGIADYDDLQGKLITATS
-502 LNNATGTGVSD
+502 
-513 KVENYLPLAWK
+513 VEDYLPASWK
-524 NFNALDNLTAASLV
+524 NFNALDNLTAASLA
-538 AFGSEMYMADDGTKP
+538 AFGPEMYMADGGTKP

-563 SAQIE
+563 SAEIE
-568 RINKGETNYGDY
+568 RINKGETTYGDY
-580 GTLGRIWSVKAEIAE
+580 GTLGVIWSVKAEIAE

-672 YDAIINEIEKQMG
+672 YDAIINEIEKQMR

-697 KIALAEQLN
+697 KIALAKKLN
-706 TAKEAVIEAQYKL
+706 EAKEAVIEAQYKL

>member
-11 FGALMLGAAGTF
+11 FGALMLGTAGTF

-77 NKGIELGNKKIELE
+77 NKGIELGNKKLELE

-98 TEAEIAYWQSQLE
+98 TEAEIAHWQSELE
-111 ETKAE
+111 RIKAE
-116 LETNKVKWEAEL
+116 LEKNKVIWEAEL

-136 LVQQTYENC
+136 LVQQAYENC

-162 ILTNAQKRVS
+162 ILTNAQERVS
-172 DLAGKLATVHEDLVD
+172 NLAGKLATAHGDLVE
-187 ATNALNAA
+187 ATNKLNAA
-195 LESTDVDQTQEGI
+195 LESTDVAQTQEGI

-213 KAQVE
+213 MAQVD

-271 KESQEGKDAAKAVE
+271 KESQEGKDAAKAVA
-285 DAKAAEAKAKENL
+285 DAKAAETKAKENL
-298 DKAKDGINTDY
+298 DKAKDGTNTDY

-317 HTVTSTALKDLLKKA
+317 HTVTSTALKDLLTKA

-412 DKAVNAWEKAVLD
+412 DKAINAWEKAVLD
-425 YKEYGNGTI
+425 YKEYGDGTI
-434 YSLEQYNIDRDKMKA
+434 YSKEQYTIDRDKMKA
-449 VLEKIADDMYP
+449 VLEKIEAGTYTTDD
-460 STDLQDAAYAEYIAY
+460 QKKAAYNEYLAY

-487 GDMSGVTSYDKLKDA
+487 GDMSDVDNYDDLQGKLTTATS
-502 LNNATGTGVSD
+502 
-513 KVENYLPLAWK
+513 VEDYLPLAW
-524 NFNALDNLTAASLV
+524 NDFNASDNLMNASLA
-538 AFGSEMYMADDGTKP
+538 AFGPEMYMADGGTLP

-568 RINKGETNYGDY
+568 RINKGETAYGDY
-580 GTLGRIWSVKAEIAE
+580 GTLGVIWSVKAEIAE

-648 EKANDALYAEV
+648 EKAEDALYAEV

-672 YDAIINEIEKQMG
+672 YDAIITEIEKQMG

-697 KIALAEQLN
+697 KIALAKKLN
-706 TAKEAVIEAQYKL
+706 EAKEAVIKAQYKL

>member
-77 NKGIELGNKKIELE
+77 NKGIELGNKKLELE

-98 TEAEIAYWQSQLE
+98 TEADIAHWQSELE
-111 ETKAE
+111 RIKAE
-116 LETNKVKWEAEL
+116 LEKNKVNWEAEL

-136 LVQQTYENC
+136 LVQQAYENC

-172 DLAGKLATVHEDLVD
+172 DLAGKLATAHGALVD

-213 KAQVE
+213 KAQVD

-271 KESQEGKDAAKAVE
+271 EESQEGKDAAKAVK
-285 DAKAAEAKAKENL
+285 DAKAAETKAKENL
-298 DKAKDGINTDY
+298 DKAKDGTNTDY

-342 DNATGKFSYAEG
+342 DDATGKFSYAEG

-412 DKAVNAWEKAVLD
+412 DKAINAWEKAVLD

-434 YSLEQYNIDRDKMKA
+434 YSKEQYTIDRDKMKA
-449 VLEKIADDMYP
+449 VLEKIVAGTYA
-460 STDLQDAAYAEYIAY
+460 TDEQKEAAYNEYLAY
-475 RDKMTANGQENR
+475 RKKMTDNGQENR
-487 GDMSGVTSYDKLKDA
+487 GDMSSVNSYDKLKNA
-502 LNNATGTGVSD
+502 LTAATS
-513 KVENYLPLAWK
+513 VEDYLPLAWK
-524 NFNALDNLTAASLV
+524 DFNASDNLKNASLA
-538 AFGSEMYMADDGTKP
+538 AFGPEMYMADGGTLP

-568 RINKGETNYGDY
+568 RINKGETNYSDY
-580 GTLGRIWSVKAEIAE
+580 GTLGAIWSVKAEIAE

-648 EKANDALYAEV
+648 EKAEDALYAEV

-666 AALQAY
+666 TALQAY
-672 YDAIINEIEKQMG
+672 YDAIITEIEKQMG

-697 KIALAEQLN
+697 KIALAKKLN
-706 TAKEAVIEAQYKL
+706 TAKEAVIKAQYEL

>member
-98 TEAEIAYWQSQLE
+98 TEAEIAYWQSRLE
-111 ETKAE
+111 EIKAD
-116 LETNKVKWEAEL
+116 LETNKVNWEIEL

-136 LVQQTYENC
+136 LVQQAYENC

-172 DLAGKLATVHEDLVD
+172 DLAGKLATAHGDLVD

-195 LESTDVDQTQEGI
+195 LESTDVAQTQEGI

-298 DKAKDGINTDY
+298 DKAKDGTNTDY

-342 DNATGKFSYAEG
+342 DDATGKFSYAEG

-425 YKEYGNGTI
+425 YKEYGDGTI
-434 YSLEQYNIDRDKMKA
+434 YSKEQYTIDRDKMKA
-449 VLEKIADDMYP
+449 VLEKIKAGTDYTTDD
-460 STDLQDAAYAEYIAY
+460 QKQAAYNEYLAY
-475 RDKMTANGQENR
+475 REKMTANGQENR
-487 GDMSGVTSYDKLKDA
+487 GDMSGIADYDDLQGKLTT
-502 LNNATGTGVSD
+502 ATN
-513 KVENYLPLAWK
+513 VEDYLPASWK
-524 NFNALDNLTAASLV
+524 NFNALDNLTAASKA
-538 AFGSEMYMADDGTKP
+538 AFGLEMYMADDGTKP

-568 RINKGETNYGDY
+568 RINKGETTYGDY
-580 GTLGRIWSVKAEIAE
+580 GTLGVIWSVKAEIAE

>member
-11 FGALMLGAAGTF
+11 FGALMLGTAGTF

-111 ETKAE
+111 ETKAD
-116 LETNKVKWEAEL
+116 LEINKVKWEAEL

-136 LVQQTYENC
+136 LVQQAYENC

-172 DLAGKLATVHEDLVD
+172 DLAGKLATAHGDLVD
-187 ATNALNAA
+187 ATNALNTA
-195 LESTDVDQTQEGI
+195 LESTEVDQTQEGI

-271 KESQEGKDAAKAVE
+271 KESQEGKDAAKTVE

-298 DKAKDGINTDY
+298 DKAKDGTNTDY

-387 EEDFAWVNYRKDQA
+387 EEDFAWVNYRKEQA

-434 YSLEQYNIDRDKMKA
+434 YSEEQYIIDRDKMKA
-449 VLEKIADDMYP
+449 VLEKIKAG
-460 STDLQDAAYAEYIAY
+460 TDYTTDEQKQAAYNEYLAY
-475 RDKMTANGQENR
+475 REKMTANGQENK

-502 LNNATGTGVSD
+502 LTAATS
-513 KVENYLPLAWK
+513 VEDYLPASWK
-524 NFNALDNLTAASLV
+524 NFNALDNLTAASIA
-538 AFGSEMYMADDGTKP
+538 AFGLEMYMADDGTKP

-563 SAQIE
+563 SAEIE
-568 RINKGETNYGDY
+568 RINKSETTYGDY
-580 GTLGRIWSVKAEIAE
+580 GTLGVIWSVKAEIAE

-672 YDAIINEIEKQMG
+672 YDAIITEIEKQMG

>member
-98 TEAEIAYWQSQLE
+98 TEAEIAYWQSRLE
-111 ETKAE
+111 EIKAD
-116 LETNKVKWEAEL
+116 LETNKVNWEIEL

-136 LVQQTYENC
+136 LVQQAYENC

-172 DLAGKLATVHEDLVD
+172 DLAGKLATAHGDLVD
-187 ATNALNAA
+187 ATNDLNAA
-195 LESTDVDQTQEGI
+195 LESTDVAQTQEGI

-213 KAQVE
+213 EAQVE

-298 DKAKDGINTDY
+298 DKAKDGTNTDY

-342 DNATGKFSYAEG
+342 DDATGKFSYAEG

-373 AEMLNLVDALTGHS
+373 AEMLNLVDALTRHS

-425 YKEYGNGTI
+425 YKEYGDGTI
-434 YSLEQYNIDRDKMKA
+434 YSKEQYTIDRDKMKA
-449 VLEKIADDMYP
+449 VLEKIKAG
-460 STDLQDAAYAEYIAY
+460 TDYTTDEQKEAAYNEYLAY
-475 RDKMTANGQENR
+475 REKMTANGQENK

-502 LNNATGTGVSD
+502 LTTATN
-513 KVENYLPLAWK
+513 VEDYLPASWK
-524 NFNALDNLTAASLV
+524 NFNALDNLTNASLA
-538 AFGSEMYMADDGTKP
+538 AFGPEMYMADDGTKP

-568 RINKGETNYGDY
+568 RINKGETTYSQY
-580 GTLGRIWSVKAEIAE
+580 GTLGVIWSVKAEIAE

-672 YDAIINEIEKQMG
+672 YDAIITEIEKQMG

-697 KIALAEQLN
+697 KIALAKQLN